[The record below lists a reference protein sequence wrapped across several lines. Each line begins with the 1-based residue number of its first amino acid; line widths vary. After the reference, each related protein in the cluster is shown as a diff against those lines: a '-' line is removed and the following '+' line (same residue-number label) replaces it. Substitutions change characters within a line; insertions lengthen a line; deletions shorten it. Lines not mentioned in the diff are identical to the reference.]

1 MGEKLTISTFLC
13 KFPILLKLCLQ
24 LNPYLPNFWRLSF
37 PEDSDSGSYLC
48 VFLYFKTHYHTNRRQ
63 KPTVLDLT
71 FSDLIS
77 KDILPYFNALSTP
90 KTIPWSLSTALIHK
104 FTLYCKLLILW
115 AYSLIYSHYTFLMST
130 LESQVQWSITFSLSI
145 SISPIFTFL
154 PIQVISGGPKFQT
167 ISCYILNSSCLTV
180 L

>member
-1 MGEKLTISTFLC
+1 MPSAQPLPTKFLTTLIPWGFRQW
-13 KFPILLKLCLQ
+13 LLPMCFSLLQ
-24 LNPYLPNFWRLSF
+24 DSLSYQQT
-37 PEDSDSGSYLC
+37 SKVHCSG
-48 VFLYFKTHYHTNRRQ
+48 
-63 KPTVLDLT
+63 LT

-90 KTIPWSLSTALIHK
+90 KIIPWSLSTALIHK
-104 FTLYCKLLILW
+104 FILCCKLLILW

-130 LESQVQWSITFSLSI
+130 LESQVQWSITFSLFI